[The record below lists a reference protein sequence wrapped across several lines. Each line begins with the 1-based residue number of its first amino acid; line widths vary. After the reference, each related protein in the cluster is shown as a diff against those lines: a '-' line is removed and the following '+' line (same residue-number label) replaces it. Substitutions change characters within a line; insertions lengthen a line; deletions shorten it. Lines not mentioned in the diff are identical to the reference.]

1 MSIVNKIIESAE
13 SDVDVLRR
21 LDAEG
26 DNFSLFREVDFHF
39 KCPDPDKADVV
50 AGFINDFQFGVA
62 EHVVQDGLHY
72 VDVKITMP
80 VNQNIVSCV
89 SGFMV
94 CVAELYKVEFDGWG
108 CVTTNY

>member
-39 KCPDPDKADVV
+39 KCPDSHTADVV
-50 AGFINDFQFGVA
+50 AGFINDFQFGV
-62 EHVVQDGLHY
+62 
-72 VDVKITMP
+72 
-80 VNQNIVSCV
+80 
-89 SGFMV
+89 
-94 CVAELYKVEFDGWG
+94 
-108 CVTTNY
+108 